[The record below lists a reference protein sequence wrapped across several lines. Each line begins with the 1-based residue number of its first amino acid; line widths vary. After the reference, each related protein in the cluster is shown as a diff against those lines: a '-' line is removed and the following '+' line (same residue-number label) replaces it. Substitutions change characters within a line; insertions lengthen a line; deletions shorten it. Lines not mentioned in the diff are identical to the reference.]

1 MVGIGILEL
10 IILGVI
16 VIPVVAVI
24 GFLLVAG
31 LAVLRGGGKSRRS
44 NPDEARLI
52 QEIHRGL
59 DKMEKRIESLE
70 TIVLDQTK
78 DHEKER

>member
-10 IILGVI
+10 IIIGVI
-16 VIPVVAVI
+16 VIPVVAI
-24 GFLLVAG
+24 MGLFLVAG
-31 LAVLRGGGKSRRS
+31 LAVLKGGGKSRRG

-59 DKMEKRIESLE
+59 EKMEKRIESLE